1 MRIIDADLFIRW
13 HERDKDGNEIDCCGT
28 VEDYL
33 SDARTEDGQRIIGE
47 EMGDG

>member
-13 HERDKDGNEIDCCGT
+13 HERDKDGNEMECFGT